1 MTAIGSSRDQRAE
14 RQAIRAHWRLFL
26 IQGIVMILLGLFAIA
41 APVMATLAVEAF
53 AGWLFLISGLFGIA
67 GLFTARNVPGF
78 LWTLLGAVLGILV
91 GALLI
96 GRPLAGVLTL
106 TLLLIGFFVTQGI
119 TQIFSALA
127 YRRVVH
133 SWGWVLVSGI
143 ADLVLAGIIITGWP
157 GTAAW
162 TLGLLVGINLVMSGL
177 ALVMT
182 AVASRSVPDA
192 PEMPA
197 GLRP

>member
-1 MTAIGSSRDQRAE
+1 MTSIGDRGME
-14 RQAIRAHWRLFL
+14 RQAIRAHWGLFL

-78 LWTLLGAVLGILV
+78 LWTLLGAALGILA

-96 GRPLAGVLTL
+96 WRPVAGVLTL
-106 TLLLIGFFVTQGI
+106 TLLLIAFFVAEGI

-143 ADLVLAGIIITGWP
+143 ADLILAAIIIMGWP

-162 TLGLLVGINLVMSGL
+162 TLGLLVGIKLLMSGL

-192 PEMPA
+192 PEQAVPA
-197 GLRP
+197 GR

>member
-1 MTAIGSSRDQRAE
+1 
-14 RQAIRAHWRLFL
+14 
-26 IQGIVMILLGLFAIA
+26 MILLGLFAIA